1 MIKRALLLI
10 SLISVTSACS
20 IYHVNSQDTTTEYY
34 PPKNSANDV
43 VYLETVDRPHE
54 VIATITVNTE
64 RIQTMDGVLEKM
76 KREAAILGADAITD
90 IKTDATGTW
99 KKLPA
104 QKVIG
109 NAYVRENFTAAAV
122 IFK

>member
-1 MIKRALLLI
+1 MKKQFFLLASIIFL
-10 SLISVTSACS
+10 TSACS
-20 IYHVNSQDTTTEYY
+20 IYHVDSKDTTSEYY

-43 VYLETVDRPHE
+43 VYLEKVDRPHD
-54 VIATITVNTE
+54 IISTITVNTE
-64 RIQTMDGVLEKM
+64 RIQTMDNVLEKI
-76 KREAAILGADAITD
+76 KREAAILGADAVTD
-90 IKTDATGTW
+90 IKTDATGIW

-109 NAYVRENFTAAAV
+109 NAYVRENFTASAI